1 MPLVLVLCGS
11 IFLRGGRRFLEVTVY
26 QNQVERALKVL
37 KRQLTKDGLLKELK
51 RRRFYEKP
59 SVKKKRKQK
68 EAKKKRK
75 AAMRRSSFY
84 YKI

>member
-1 MPLVLVLCGS
+1 LDVN
-11 IFLRGGRRFLEVTVY
+11 VY
-26 QNQVERALKVL
+26 QNQVDKALKVL
-37 KRQLTKDGLLKELK
+37 KRQLIKEGLLKELK

-75 AAMRRSSFY
+75 STSFH
-84 YKI
+84 